1 VGRPSSGS
9 ARHLPSGQWQARVTH
24 LGQQLTIG
32 AYPSR
37 QEALDAIA
45 EVRSGDVRGRFID
58 PTRGRTRIEVLAEQ
72 WWLTRAGQRVS
83 TRFRDRAVLDH
94 HLLPELGQAQLIE
107 LTHEEVQAWVNR
119 LALRL
124 APSSVQ
130 RSFTVLRQL
139 FDFAVDN
146 RLLSVNPSERIVL
159 PRRKQFEARFLTPD
173 ELELLAATIDP
184 RSRAMVLVMAW
195 GTLRIGET
203 MGLRRIDLDLSAG
216 RLRVA
221 NNLVEV
227 AGRRYEGPPKTKAGR
242 RSMTLPPSVVAD
254 LRLHVV
260 RYVNSSH
267 VFSTATGGTWSAED
281 WRCRVWR
288 PAVNKTGLA
297 PLRPHDL
304 KHTGVALLAA
314 AGVDPSE
321 IARRAGHS
329 SVSFTYDRYG
339 HLFPEVDS
347 GAAAKLDAIRNE
359 GLDGIGG
366 VRG

>member
-1 VGRPSSGS
+1 MGRPSSGS
-9 ARHLPSGQWQARVTH
+9 VRHLPSGQWQARGSH
-24 LGQQLTIG
+24 LGQQLPLG
-32 AYPSR
+32 AYSSR

-45 EVRSGDVRGRFID
+45 EARSSDVRGRFID
-58 PTRGRTRIEVLAEQ
+58 PTRGRIRVDALAEQ
-72 WWLTRAGQRVS
+72 WWSTRVGHRVS
-83 TRFRDRAVLDH
+83 TRARDRMVLDH
-94 HLLPELGQAQLIE
+94 HLLPELGHAQLIE

-119 LALRL
+119 LALRF
-124 APSSVQ
+124 APSTVQ

-139 FDFAVDN
+139 LDFAVDN
-146 RLLSVNPSERIVL
+146 RLLSVNPSERIIL

-173 ELELLAATIDP
+173 ELELLASTIDP
-184 RSRAMVLVMAW
+184 PSKAMVLVMAW
-195 GTLRIGET
+195 ATLRIGEA

-242 RSMTLPPSVVAD
+242 RSMTLPSSVVAD
-254 LRLHVV
+254 LRLHVA
-260 RYVNSSH
+260 RYGNAPY
-267 VFSTATGGTWSAED
+267 VFSTAGGNTWSAED

-288 PAVNKTGLA
+288 PAVKAAGLD

-329 SVSFTYDRYG
+329 SVSLT
-339 HLFPEVDS
+339 
-347 GAAAKLDAIRNE
+347 GATQN
-359 GLDGIGG
+359 
-366 VRG
+366 

>member
-1 VGRPSSGS
+1 M
-9 ARHLPSGQWQARVTH
+9 
-24 LGQQLTIG
+24 
-32 AYPSR
+32 
-37 QEALDAIA
+37 
-45 EVRSGDVRGRFID
+45 
-58 PTRGRTRIEVLAEQ
+58 
-72 WWLTRAGQRVS
+72 
-83 TRFRDRAVLDH
+83 VLDH
-94 HLLPELGQAQLIE
+94 HLLPELGHAQLIE
-107 LTHEEVQAWVNR
+107 LTHEEVQAWVNG
-119 LALRL
+119 LALRF

-130 RSFTVLRQL
+130 RSFTVIRQL
-139 FDFAVDN
+139 LDFAVDN

-173 ELELLAATIDP
+173 ELELLAATIHP

-195 GTLRIGET
+195 ATLRIGEAT
-203 MGLRRIDLDLSAG
+203 GLRRIDLDLSGG
-216 RLRVA
+216 RVRVA

-227 AGRRYEGPPKTKAGR
+227 AGHRYEGPPKTKAGR

-260 RYVNSSH
+260 RYGDSPY
-267 VFSTATGGTWSAED
+267 VFSTGSGRTWSAED

-288 PAVNKTGLA
+288 PAVKQSGLA

-339 HLFPEVDS
+339 HLFPEVDT
-347 GAAAKLDAIRNE
+347 GAAAKLEVVRTL
-359 GLDGIGG
+359 GLGG
-366 VRG
+366 RKGKESHV

>member
-1 VGRPSSGS
+1 M
-9 ARHLPSGQWQARVTH
+9 
-24 LGQQLTIG
+24 
-32 AYPSR
+32 
-37 QEALDAIA
+37 
-45 EVRSGDVRGRFID
+45 
-58 PTRGRTRIEVLAEQ
+58 
-72 WWLTRAGQRVS
+72 
-83 TRFRDRAVLDH
+83 LDH
-94 HLLPELGQAQLIE
+94 HLLPELGHAQLIE

-119 LALRL
+119 LASRF

-139 FDFAVDN
+139 LDFAVDN
-146 RLLSVNPSERIVL
+146 RLVSVNSSERIVL

-173 ELELLAATIDP
+173 ELELLAATIHP
-184 RSRAMVLVMAW
+184 RSRAMLLVMAW
-195 GTLRIGET
+195 ATLRIGEA
-203 MGLRRIDLDLSAG
+203 MGLRRIDLDLKVG

-242 RSMTLPPSVVAD
+242 RSMTLPSSVVAE
-254 LRLHVV
+254 LRLHVA
-260 RYVNSSH
+260 RYGDSPY
-267 VFSTATGGTWSAED
+267 VFSTTSGKTWSAED

-288 PAVNKTGLA
+288 PAVMQAGLA

-347 GAAAKLDAIRNE
+347 GAAAKLDVVRAL
-359 GLDGIGG
+359 GLGHREDKESHA
-366 VRG
+366 